1 MGNELIIFFWNLAA
15 VGGLMTL
22 GWLVSLAIRNVTV
35 VDSLWGLGFILIA
48 WLSFI
53 LAEAGPGRSLLLCLL
68 TTVWGLRLSAYLI
81 WRNWGKG
88 EDPRYGS
95 WRKAAG
101 SRFWIVSLGKVFWL
115 QALFL
120 WVIAW
125 ALQHGILRSAPF
137 SLTWLDMLGT
147 GIWAAG
153 MLIEAVADA
162 QLAAFKRRP
171 ENRGKVMDK
180 GLWAWSRHPNY
191 FGEFLV
197 WWGIFIV
204 VLSTPLSFWTV
215 VSPILIT
222 LVLTKMTGVPLT
234 EKTIAKRRPEYRR
247 YIETV
252 PAFFPRMPKRVPQ
265 PKRPKR

>member
-1 MGNELIIFFWNLAA
+1 MENELVIFLWNLAA

-22 GWLVSLAIRNVTV
+22 GWAISLALRNVTV

-48 WLSFI
+48 WNSFI
-53 LAEAGPGRSLLLCLL
+53 LAGAGPGRSLLLCLL
-68 TTVWGLRLSAYLI
+68 VTIWGLRLSVYLT

-125 ALQHGILRSAPF
+125 ALQHGIVQSAP
-137 SLTWLDMLGT
+137 SALTWLDLLGT

-153 MLIEAVADA
+153 MIIEAVADA

-171 ENRGKVMDK
+171 ENRGRVMDK

-191 FGEFLV
+191 FGEALV
-197 WWGIFIV
+197 WWGVFII
-204 VLSTPLSFWTV
+204 VLSTPVSFWTV

-234 EKTIAKRRPEYRR
+234 EKTIAEKRPEYRR

-252 PAFFPRMPKRVPQ
+252 PAFFPRKPKRERQ
-265 PKRPKR
+265 R